1 MIAVCWR
8 PSVIARGL
16 VLGLSVL
23 LSAACGGAPPPQETP
38 ATVETPPP
46 PPKDATELARTV
58 AQAKIGTLVR
68 MEGLGDHPIGMRLA
82 RLPQL
87 ASVFEGTGLDPLK
100 DASTIFVASTGITR
114 DDKAVVVV
122 RYTVTPERMKSA
134 IDTAIE
140 KSEPAGEWLSGTKA
154 PAARVHVRS
163 HERVLVM
170 ADPDLLVVLQGDHA
184 DQVDAFAG
192 PLVLP
197 VPEGEEA
204 VLAHID
210 EPSVSLRAHGAPP
223 IPPTLAHAKVR
234 VLLRPDGGAVV
245 HADAQSTTEEQA
257 KMDAEALTRSVDR
270 ATTLKVSFLRVR
282 FFRPVVFRSEGDHVK
297 AEVAMSADEVNKLLS
312 MVEILG
318 QR

>member
-1 MIAVCWR
+1 MIAVPR
-8 PSVIARGL
+8 LRVLARGL
-16 VLGLSVL
+16 ALGLVL
-23 LSAACGGAPPPQETP
+23 LSTACGGAPPQLQTP
-38 ATVETPPP
+38 AAVETPPP
-46 PPKDATELARTV
+46 PKDAAELARTAV
-58 AQAKIGTLVR
+58 QAKIGTFVR
-68 MEGLGDHPIGMRLA
+68 MEGLGDHPIGKRVS

-87 ASVFEGTGLDPLK
+87 AAVFEGTGLDPLK
-100 DASTIFVASTGITR
+100 DASTVFVASTGITR
-114 DDKAVVVV
+114 EDKAVVVV

-140 KSEPAGEWLSGTKA
+140 RSEPAGEWLTETKT

-163 HERVLVM
+163 HERILVM
-170 ADPDLLVVLQGDHA
+170 AGPDLLVVLQA
-184 DQVDAFAG
+184 DLADRVDAFAG

-197 VPEGEEA
+197 TQEGEEA
-204 VLAHID
+204 LVAQID
-210 EPSVSLRAHGAPP
+210 EPSVALRAHGAPP
-223 IPPTLAHAKVR
+223 IPPTLTRAEVR

-257 KMDAEALTRSVDR
+257 QADAEALTRSVER
-270 ATTLKVSFLRVR
+270 ATTMKVSFLRVR

-297 AEVAMSADEVNKLLS
+297 AEVAMSAEEVNKLLS

>member
-1 MIAVCWR
+1 VIAIPR
-8 PSVIARGL
+8 PRAIARGF
-16 VLGLSVL
+16 VLGLVL
-23 LSAACGGAPPPQETP
+23 LNAACGGAPPPQETP

-46 PPKDATELARTV
+46 PPKDVTELARTV
-58 AQAKIGTLVR
+58 AQAKIG
-68 MEGLGDHPIGMRLA
+68 DHPIGKRLA

-100 DASTIFVASTGITR
+100 DASTVFVASTGITR

-122 RYTVTPERMKSA
+122 RYTVTPEKMKSA

-140 KSEPAGEWLSGTKA
+140 RSEPAGEWLTETKT

-170 ADPDLLVVLQGDHA
+170 ADPDLLVVLQGDLA

-197 VPEGEEA
+197 VPDGEEA
-204 VLAHID
+204 VLAHIE

-245 HADAQSTTEEQA
+245 HADAQSTTEAQA
-257 KMDAEALTRSVDR
+257 EVDAEALTRSVER
-270 ATTLKVSFLRVR
+270 ATTVKVSFLRVR